1 MTIKDRPMNDEMTDT
16 WANLGKQLRI
26 DSIRASSAADSGHPT
41 SSMSA
46 ADLMAVVIEKYL
58 RYDFDAPDDP
68 RNDHLVFS
76 KGHASPLL
84 YALYRAAGAIDD
96 EELLSYRQRGS
107 RFEGHPTPV
116 LPWVDVA
123 TGSLGQGLPIAVG
136 IALAGKRL
144 DRLPYRVWVLTGD
157 GELAEG
163 SMWEAFEHAALA
175 GLDNLTAI
183 IDVNRLGQTRETMH
197 GWDLGALDR
206 RLTAFGWH
214 VIEVDGHDVGAIDA
228 AYAEAVQVTGRPTA
242 IVARTVKGS
251 GVSGVADRNG
261 MHGKALDDADRALVE
276 LEAATHR
283 RMTVDVSKPDWATA
297 PHEFASGMLEL
308 PRYEVGSTEATRRA
322 YAEALVALGLARG
335 DIVALDGDVD
345 NSTYTELFASALPER
360 YFEMYIAEQLMA
372 SAAVGLQVRGWVPF
386 AATFG
391 AFWSRAFDFIR
402 MAAVSRANIRL
413 GGSHAGVSIGPD
425 GPSQMALEDIAS
437 FRTVWGSTVLYP
449 SDANQ
454 AAQLVVAMADRPGVV
469 YMRTTRGK
477 TRVIYDPDE
486 AFPIGG
492 SKVVRSSAAD
502 SVALI
507 GAGVTLH
514 EAMAAATRLEA
525 DGIAAR
531 VIDLYSI
538 KPIDVDTLAA
548 AARDT
553 GRIVTVEDHR
563 PEGGLGEAVLGA
575 LADAD
580 LHPAVTRLAVRSMP
594 GSATPEEQLAEAAID
609 ASAIAA
615 AARRLVI
622 GTAPIQ
628 SGLATRPFTSRS

>member
-1 MTIKDRPMNDEMTDT
+1 MNDNAHKT
-16 WANLGKQLRI
+16 WAHLGRQLRI
-26 DSIRASSAADSGHPT
+26 DSIRASSAAESGHPT

-46 ADLMAVVIEKYL
+46 ADLMAVLLDKYL
-58 RYDFDAPDDP
+58 QYDFDSPEDA

-84 YALYRAAGAIDD
+84 YAMYRAAGAIDD
-96 EELLSYRQRGS
+96 EALLSYRQLDS

-163 SMWEAFEHAALA
+163 SMWEAFEHAAFA
-175 GLDNLTAI
+175 RLDNLTAV

-197 GWDLGALDR
+197 GWDLGVYSR

-214 VIEVDGHDVGAIDA
+214 VIAVDGHDVGAIDA
-228 AYAEAVQVTGRPTA
+228 AYAEAIRTSGRPTA

-251 GVSGVADRNG
+251 GVTGVADRNG
-261 MHGKALDDADRALVE
+261 MHGKPLHDEERALAE
-276 LEAATHR
+276 LGATTHR
-283 RMTVDVSKPDWATA
+283 RVTVAVHKPLEPAI
-297 PHEFASGMLEL
+297 PHRFNSGELEL

-322 YAEALVALGLARG
+322 YAEALVALGRARG
-335 DIVALDGDVD
+335 EVVALDGDVD
-345 NSTYTELFASALPER
+345 NSTYTELFEAAMPER
-360 YFEMYIAEQLMA
+360 YFEMYIAEQQMA

-386 AATFG
+386 ASTYG

-413 GGSHAGVSIGPD
+413 AGSHAGVEIGPD
-425 GPSQMALEDIAS
+425 GPSQMGLEDIAS

-454 AAQLVVAMADRPGVV
+454 VAHLVVAMADRPGVV

-477 TRVIYDPDE
+477 TPVIYGPDE
-486 AFPIGG
+486 VFRIGG
-492 SKVVRSSAAD
+492 SRVVRSSPSD
-502 SVALI
+502 VVTLV
-507 GAGVTLH
+507 GAGITLH
-514 EAMAAATRLEA
+514 ESIAAAEKLER
-525 DGIAAR
+525 DGIATR

-538 KPIDVDTLAA
+538 KPIDTATIAA
-548 AARDT
+548 AARET
-553 GRIVTVEDHR
+553 GRIVTIEDHR
-563 PEGGLGEAVLGA
+563 PEGGLGEAVLAA

-580 LHPAVTRLAVRSMP
+580 LHPRVSRLAVRNMP
-594 GSATPEEQLAEAAID
+594 GSATPEEQLAEAGID
-609 ASAIAA
+609 ASAIVAA
-615 AARRLVI
+615 AHRLVRRPLRPV
-622 GTAPIQ
+622 G
-628 SGLATRPFTSRS
+628 RPFTPRSRSVPGAFTTRR